1 MDKYTLLKALTSAG
15 VAASLV
21 IGPDAVNGEDEE
33 NTAEAS
39 ETESQDHHY
48 NYEGDTGYGDGSFI
62 LDSDFK
68 KTLDTDGNL
77 YFNGYNIEAS
87 EADYIESVKE
97 GDFVEVKEVYDQEIT
112 LHDNSNNS
120 TKVDFPIQNG
130 ELPIKDVIDVYG
142 GDYEVHPGHD
152 GTYETYVY
160 LLGDQKDDKEK
171 NEMALKVEDGHVTQG
186 IIGYNSSY

>member
-21 IGPDAVNGEDEE
+21 VGTDAVSPEDEE

-48 NYEGDTGYGDGSFI
+48 DYEGDTGYGDGSFI
-62 LDSDFK
+62 LDPDFK
-68 KTLDTDGNL
+68 KTLETDGNL
-77 YFNGYNIEAS
+77 NFNGYNIEAS
-87 EADYIESVKE
+87 EADYVESVIE
-97 GDFVEVKEVYDQEIT
+97 GDFVEVKDVYDQEIT
-112 LHDNSNNS
+112 VHDNSSNA

-130 ELPIKDVIDVYG
+130 ELPIEDVVDEYG
-142 GDYEVHPGHD
+142 EGYEVHPGHD
-152 GTYETYVY
+152 GTYDTYVY
-160 LLGDQKDDKEK
+160 LLGDQQDDKEK
-171 NEMALKVEDGHVTQG
+171 NEIALKVEDGYVTQG